1 MDRSPSIR
9 SFSRARTTERGFA
22 LAMAL
27 IIAVLY
33 FGLIELMLFDASREL
48 AEARRFRARVVAL
61 TLAENG
67 AESAAYLLVPRE
79 AAPPL
84 PTINTSDWQ
93 GSITA
98 RRQMD
103 NLTGDF
109 TIKATGTSTG
119 VVQVKATV
127 DVIGNVDENKTLHI
141 YYTQHSQ

>member
-9 SFSRARTTERGFA
+9 SSSRARTTERGFA

-48 AEARRFRARVVAL
+48 AEARRFRARVVAW

-67 AESAAYLLVPRE
+67 AESAAYLMVPRE
-79 AAPPL
+79 NAPPV
-84 PTINTSDWQ
+84 PAINTSDWQ
-93 GSITA
+93 GAITGQ
-98 RRQMD
+98 RLM
-103 NLTGDF
+103 NNETGDF
-109 TIKATGTSTG
+109 TIHATGASTG

-127 DVIGNVDENKTLHI
+127 DVTGKVDEYGTIHI
-141 YYTQHSQ
+141 YFTQHSQ